1 MKKLITLLFLS
12 TTVICLGQKDSL
24 ELGEKYRDD
33 QLYIGFTYN
42 QLFSQPSQAGGSGF
56 SYGFSGGF
64 IKDIPFTKQGDLSL
78 GIGIGY
84 GFDSFNHGL
93 KVTELNN
100 IYSFS
105 VDNTISSNKFSTH
118 TLEFPLEFRWRTST
132 AKKYKFWRIYTG
144 IKFGYNLSN
153 RFNYV
158 ENLTAIDLKNIPN
171 FKKLQYGL
179 TISAGYDAFNAHI
192 YYGLTPILEN
202 ANIGTSS
209 INTKILKI
217 GLLFYVL

>member
-1 MKKLITLLFLS
+1 MKKLLLLIALC
-12 TTVICLGQKDSL
+12 TTVLSFGQKDSL
-24 ELGEKYRDD
+24 QLGDKYRDD

-56 SYGFSGGF
+56 SYGFSGGY
-64 IKDIPFTKQGDLSL
+64 IKDIPFRREGDLSL

-93 KVTELNN
+93 KVTELNSV
-100 IYSFS
+100 YSFS
-105 VDNTISSNKFSTH
+105 VDNTISSNKFSIH
-118 TLEFPLEFRWRTST
+118 TLEFPIEFRWRTST

-144 IKFGYNLSN
+144 IKFGYNLANKFS
-153 RFNYV
+153 YV
-158 ENLTAIDLKNIPN
+158 ENSNVINLQNIPN

-202 ANIGTSS
+202 ATIETSS
-209 INTKILKI
+209 IDTKILKI
-217 GLLFYVL
+217 GLVFYIL

>member
-1 MKKLITLLFLS
+1 MKKLLILVILLS
-12 TTVICLGQKDSL
+12 TAACFGQKDSL
-24 ELGEKYRDD
+24 QLGDTYRDD
-33 QLYIGFTYN
+33 QLYISFTYN
-42 QLFSQPSQAGGSGF
+42 QLFSQPSPIGGSGF

-64 IKDIPFTKQGDLSL
+64 IKDIPFTQQGDLSL

-100 IYSFS
+100 VYSFS
-105 VDNTISSNKFSTH
+105 VDNTITSNKFSVH

-144 IKFGYNLSN
+144 VKFGYNLTNTFS
-153 RFNYV
+153 YV
-158 ENLTAIDLKNIPN
+158 ENSTAVNLKNISN
-171 FKKLQYGL
+171 FRKFQYGL

-192 YYGLTPILEN
+192 YYGLTPMLEN
-202 ANIGTSS
+202 ATLGTATLD
-209 INTKILKI
+209 TKILKI
-217 GLLFYVL
+217 GLVFYIL

>member
-1 MKKLITLLFLS
+1 MTLLLLS
-12 TTVICLGQKDSL
+12 TTIICLGQKDSL
-24 ELGEKYRDD
+24 QLGEKYRDD

-93 KVTELNN
+93 KATELNN
-100 IYSFS
+100 VYSFS

-118 TLEFPLEFRWRTST
+118 TLELPLEFRWRTST

-144 IKFGYNLSN
+144 VKFGYNLSN
-153 RFNYV
+153 KFNYT
-158 ENLTAIDLKNIPN
+158 ENSNAIVLKNIPN
-171 FKKLQYGL
+171 FRKLQYGL
-179 TISAGYDAFNAHI
+179 TLSAGYDAFNAHI
-192 YYGLTPILEN
+192 YYGLTSILEN
-202 ANIGTSS
+202 ATIGTSS

-217 GLLFYVL
+217 GLVFYVL

>member
-1 MKKLITLLFLS
+1 MKRLLFFIVLLS
-12 TTVICLGQKDSL
+12 GAFAFGQKDSL
-24 ELGEKYRDD
+24 QLGEKYRDD
-33 QLYIGFTYN
+33 QLYVSFTYN
-42 QLFSQPSQAGGSGF
+42 QLFSQPSPIGGSGF

-64 IKDIPFTKQGDLSL
+64 IKDIPFTKEGDLSI

-100 IYSFS
+100 VYSFS
-105 VDNTISSNKFSTH
+105 VDNTISSNKFSMH
-118 TLEFPLEFRWRTST
+118 TLEFPLEFRWRTSN

-144 IKFGYNLSN
+144 VKFGYNLTN
-153 RFNYV
+153 KFNYV
-158 ENLTAIDLKNIPN
+158 ENSTAVGLKNIPN
-171 FKKLQYGL
+171 FRKFQYGL

-202 ANIGTSS
+202 ATLGTTT
-209 INTKILKI
+209 IDTKILKI
-217 GLLFYVL
+217 GLVFYIL